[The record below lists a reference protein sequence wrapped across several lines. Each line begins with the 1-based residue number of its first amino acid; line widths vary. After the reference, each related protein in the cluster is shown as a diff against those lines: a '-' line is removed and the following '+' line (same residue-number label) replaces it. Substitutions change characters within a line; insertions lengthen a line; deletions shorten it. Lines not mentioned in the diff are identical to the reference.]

1 MASEMSEKS
10 SKTTEKGKKMMS
22 QEQIVAIFNKLRQD
36 QKNYVQKLT
45 EVEQDLNEHR

>member
-1 MASEMSEKS
+1 MAEISEKS
-10 SKTTEKGKKMMS
+10 SKTTEKGKKMT
-22 QEQIVAIFNKLRQD
+22 QEQIVATFNKLRQD